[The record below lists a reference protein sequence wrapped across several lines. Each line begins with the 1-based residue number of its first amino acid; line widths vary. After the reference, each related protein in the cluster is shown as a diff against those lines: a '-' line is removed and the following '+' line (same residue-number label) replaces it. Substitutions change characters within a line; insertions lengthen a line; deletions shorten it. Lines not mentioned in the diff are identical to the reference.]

1 MNDRDYCYPP
11 DFVVLRNRLDITRL
25 ERGSWMEASRLS
37 NLGDHDTMKRCI
49 RQADYPICTD

>member
-11 DFVVLRNRLDITRL
+11 DFIVLRNRLDIRRL

-49 RQADYPICTD
+49 RQALV